1 MYIVKRSISN
11 FIAVHDF
18 FSIDHLKN
26 DSSNKSFSS
35 FLEIY
40 PIIHS
45 SSFLFFPNIYMHIV
59 KRSISN
65 FIGTRFFLRTATI
78 PSLLEIY
85 PIFPFFFSLFFFN
98 IYTYIIKR
106 SISNFI
112 DIRFFL
118 NHSKNDSSNNSFSSF
133 LEIYP
138 IIFFKSI
145 EEQQ

>member
-65 FIGTRFFLRTATI
+65 FIGTRFFLRTAMI
-78 PSLLEIY
+78 PSSWKFIQ
-85 PIFPFFFSLFFFN
+85 FFLSFLFFQY
-98 IYTYIIKR
+98 IYVNCKE
-106 SISNFI
+106 I
-112 DIRFFL
+112 DF
-118 NHSKNDSSNNSFSSF
+118 
-133 LEIYP
+133 
-138 IIFFKSI
+138 
-145 EEQQ
+145 